1 MLKIQGNKILFVGI
15 LANKVVVLQV
25 VSILLVENER
35 VMLKLL
41 IIAFQYNFMNSS
53 KLSELGFQICN
64 PVGIIELQI

>member
-15 LANKVVVLQV
+15 LTNKVAVLQV

-35 VMLKLL
+35 LMLKVL

-53 KLSELGFQICN
+53 KLSE
-64 PVGIIELQI
+64 